1 MFDGVFN
8 DLIKDKSSNEA
19 ENPKIETKTNIQ
31 NLDPRPD
38 LKDTLLW
45 QQFLAAAKDVD
56 PSEELYSALLYMR
69 ACGTIFHKLE
79 GNSMGL
85 KIGLCPLIDSS
96 GNDGWP
102 SQEEYNREKHKALD
116 SVSGKLIE
124 LLKKMVA

>member
-8 DLIKDKSSNEA
+8 DLIKDKASNEA
-19 ENPKIETKTNIQ
+19 ENPKIEAKINIQ

-38 LKDTLLW
+38 LKDSVLW
-45 QQFLAAAKDVD
+45 QQFLASAKDTD
-56 PSEELYSALLYMR
+56 PGLELYSALLYMR
-69 ACGTIFHKLE
+69 ACGTVFRKLA
-79 GNSMGL
+79 GNEMGL
-85 KIGLCPLIDSS
+85 KIGLCPLIDST

-116 SVSGKLIE
+116 PVSGKLVE